1 MAKTGGLGLG
11 LDALFDDNSTD
22 TQMKRTLRLSEIEP
36 NRSQP
41 RKSFSEETIAS
52 LAESISQHGMIQPI
66 VVRSKGNN
74 SYQIVAGERRW
85 RAARMLAMDEVPVI
99 IMELSDFE
107 AMQISLIENLQRE
120 NLNPIE
126 ESLGYKDL
134 IEVYDMTQDMVAKT
148 VGRSRSAVANALRL
162 LNLPKEVQ
170 QMLKI
175 GDITVGHAKALVAVD
190 DEDLLMELAVKA
202 AADKLTVRA
211 IEKIISKLDEP
222 EKEPEK
228 PDKIDS
234 YFKEMELSLN
244 ENLGRRVK
252 VDYSKN
258 KGALILEFYDKEDL
272 AAIAQKLVEN

>member
-22 TQMKRTLRLSEIEP
+22 TQIKRTLRLSEIEP

-66 VVRSKGNN
+66 VVRPNGNN
-74 SYQIVAGERRW
+74 FYQIVAGERRW

-170 QMLKI
+170 QMLKM

-222 EKEPEK
+222 EIEPEK
-228 PDKIDS
+228 TDKIDS

>member
-11 LDALFDDNSTD
+11 LDALFSDNTTD
-22 TQMKRTLRLSEIEP
+22 TQVKRTLRVSQIEP

-41 RKSFSEETIAS
+41 RKSFSEETIAA

-66 VVRSKGNN
+66 LVRPLEGG

-99 IMELSDFE
+99 IKDLSDIE

-126 ESLGYKDL
+126 EAMGYKEL
-134 IEVYDMTQDMVAKT
+134 IDIYNMTQDAVAKT
-148 VGRSRSAVANALRL
+148 VGRSRSAIANSLRL

-170 QMLKI
+170 QMLKD
-175 GDITVGHAKALVAVD
+175 GDITVGHAKALVSVD

-202 AADKLTVRA
+202 ASDKLTVRA

-222 EKEPEK
+222 KIEVENT
-228 PDKIDS
+228 DKIDS
-234 YFKEMELSLN
+234 YFKEVEISLN
-244 ENLGRRVK
+244 ERLGRRVK

-258 KGALILEFYDKEDL
+258 KGALILEFYNKEDL
-272 AAIAQKLVEN
+272 AEIAKKLVED